1 MTTLNRLALSFAC
14 ATGAWSAGRAQ
25 PDSHRDSRTA
35 ELEAFLAAL
44 PKWNVSSAVA
54 ASYGFKDNLLLSF
67 TAPERSPF
75 VRSSAEFMLWRIPQD
90 QFDFSFFGEVAATN
104 YTAGKTV
111 KDDAKVWLRS
121 DPGYRVGETL
131 TFSLPITGFYYDQVF
146 DVSDTEVERLVAELK
161 VTGVMVGPQIRWD
174 FHPAW
179 WIEAQGVAQRKRY
192 DDHAYDADIGEGIV
206 RVGWTRGGWLETYVS
221 GAQRWRDFDTRSQFS
236 AAGRELSGTALKI
249 SEREGEFG
257 FEITWDESA
266 RWKTETRAS
275 VLEFRDNG
283 SGYFN
288 YREQRVAQELK
299 WTAERWEVRVAGTAG
314 RLDFDVQT
322 VGIGINP
329 PAQVRDEFLGEL
341 LVDRKLNERW
351 TIFGRYTWE
360 RSRSNDPVASYTV
373 NEGLLGM
380 RWSWEK

>member
-1 MTTLNRLALSFAC
+1 MTTLTRIALSLAC
-14 ATGAWSAGRAQ
+14 AAGVASTGHAQ
-25 PDSHRDSRTA
+25 SDSIRDSRTA
-35 ELEAFLAAL
+35 ELDAFLAKF

-67 TAPERSPF
+67 TAPEKSPF
-75 VRSSAEFMLWRIPQD
+75 VRGSAEFMLWRIPQD

-111 KDDAKVWLRS
+111 QDDAKVWLRTE
-121 DPGYRVGETL
+121 PGYRVGETL
-131 TFSLPITGFYYDQVF
+131 ALSLPITGFYYDQVF

-161 VTGVMVGPQIRWD
+161 VTGVMVGPQVRWD
-174 FHPAW
+174 FHPSW

-192 DDHAYDADIGEGIV
+192 DDHTYDADIGEGVV
-206 RVGWTRGGWLETYVS
+206 RLGWARWGWLETYVS

-236 AAGRELSGTALKI
+236 AAGRELLGTSLKI

-275 VLEFRDNG
+275 LLEFRDNG

-299 WTAERWEVRVAGTAG
+299 WTAKHWEVRLAGSAS

-329 PAQVRDEFLGEL
+329 PAQVRDEFAGEL
-341 LVDRKLNERW
+341 QVDRKLSDRW
-351 TIFGRYTWE
+351 TIFGGYTWE
-360 RSRSNDPVASYTV
+360 RSRSNDPIASYRV